1 MRASVRLPSANRL
14 LDDEG
19 FSVVFCRTE
28 WPYFENFL
36 RESSVRWILTKLG
49 NFVSGPPRANPSGK
63 SLMYVCMYGHLCNDY
78 GGMVTILF

>member
-49 NFVSGPPRANPSGK
+49 IFVSGPPRANPSEAGGTRRIARILAQSEIK
-63 SLMYVCMYGHLCNDY
+63 S
-78 GGMVTILF
+78 TI